1 MHNRTTRRN
10 FIKTAGLLALTLPK
24 VRRNILDAPVRKLPA
39 IGIQLYMVKE
49 DMAKGPAGTLSQIGK
64 MGYTQ
69 IESFGGDKGIFWGM
83 DHKDFSRLANDNGL
97 TLISSHYAGDTAG
110 FEKTAAQAAE
120 IGMKYLIYPWKG
132 PQPTID
138 AFKRIADEFNGYGAI
153 CAKNGLRF
161 GYHPHDYPY
170 KPVDG
175 QLPIDVLLANTD
187 PKLVDFEMDFY
198 YTVTEGQDP
207 VAYIKKYSPRFRL
220 CHMRDV
226 LKQRLPAGSDEE
238 SACDLGQ
245 GVINY
250 PHLLSTCLANSMKYF
265 FVEQSRFFNE
275 TPLQSAK
282 FNADYLKRLKL
293 T

>member
-1 MHNRTTRRN
+1 MTTRRS
-10 FIKTAGLLALTLPK
+10 FIKNTSLLALS
-24 VRRNILDAPVRKLPA
+24 APLLKNNLFAEANDRKLPA

-49 DMAKGPAGTLSQIGK
+49 DMAKDPAGTLAQLGK

-83 DHKDFSRLANDNGL
+83 TNKEFSKLAQSNGL
-97 TLISSHYAGDTAG
+97 TMVSSHYAGDNEG
-110 FEKTAAQAAE
+110 FEKTAEQAAE

-132 PQPTID
+132 PQKTIE
-138 AFKRIADEFNGYGAI
+138 AFKRIAEEFNNYGAI
-153 CAKNGLRF
+153 CQKNGLKF
-161 GYHPHDYPY
+161 AYHPHDYPY

-175 QLPIDVLLANTD
+175 QLPIDVLLAHTD
-187 PKLVDFEMDFY
+187 KEFVDFQMDYY

-207 VAYIKKYSPRFRL
+207 EAYIKKYHPRFRL

-238 SACDLGQ
+238 SACDLGK
-245 GVINY
+245 GIINY
-250 PHLLSTCLANSMKYF
+250 PHLLSTALDSGMEYF
-265 FVEQSRFFNE
+265 FVEQSRFFQE

-282 FNADYLKRLKL
+282 FNLDYLQHIKL